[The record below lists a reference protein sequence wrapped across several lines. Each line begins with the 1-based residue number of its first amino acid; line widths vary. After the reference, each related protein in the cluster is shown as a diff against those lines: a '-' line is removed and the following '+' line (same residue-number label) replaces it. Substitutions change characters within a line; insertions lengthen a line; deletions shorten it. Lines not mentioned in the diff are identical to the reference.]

1 MSGVNGVV
9 LLGIVF
15 AVITALWLMG
25 YLQFGSVL
33 SLYRRIRLAAL
44 LWAAVILTIG
54 LLRIFGVG
62 GRGF

>member
-1 MSGVNGVV
+1 MNGIV

-25 YLQFGSVL
+25 YLQFGGVL